1 MAASQSCVL
10 CCPFPLSSLPPSLV
24 RFFCPVWRK
33 KAISKNPT
41 ILSLLLWGG
50 SSRTNARGDAFFPGL
65 GQSELAT
72 KHVALQLL
80 EGAALSSLHLS
91 LYYSPPL
98 PFFCPFCS
106 PCISGMGY
114 MHSFGIIHRDMKLEN
129 VILGP
134 QKGRR
139 QAAKKKSTPESW
151 RRREIAYSRTL
162 RSGSSSAPMPTR
174 EWRRKACRSPQ
185 RSTTTLGKKQFQTAF
200 LDLCS

>member
-1 MAASQSCVL
+1 
-10 CCPFPLSSLPPSLV
+10 
-24 RFFCPVWRK
+24 
-33 KAISKNPT
+33 
-41 ILSLLLWGG
+41 
-50 SSRTNARGDAFFPGL
+50 
-65 GQSELAT
+65 
-72 KHVALQLL
+72 
-80 EGAALSSLHLS
+80 
-91 LYYSPPL
+91 
-98 PFFCPFCS
+98 
-106 PCISGMGY
+106 

-139 QAAKKKSTPESW
+139 QAAKTKSTPESG

-200 LDLCS
+200 WDLCSSAEVKITDFGLSKNMQLGRVARRQLGLRRRASLGPRHSAPLLRRATAVGSPDMVAPEARAKQKTSVLFSFGVLLGSPCEGTVWHVRPGPLGVQSLASTHIYCV